1 MAEHLAT
8 VSWERRNEAFVDNRY
23 SRAHEWGF
31 DGGLTVPASASPHVV
46 RPPMSDPH
54 AVDPEEA
61 FVASLASC
69 HMLWFLS
76 LAARRGFRVESYRD
90 EAVGL
95 MEKNA
100 DGRLAI
106 TTVTLRPHVVFGG
119 DTIPAAE
126 AVDELHHAAHH
137 ECYIATSVRSEI
149 QVEPRMES
157 RHSEA

>member
-8 VSWERRNEAFVDNRY
+8 VSWERRGEAFVDNRY
-23 SRAHEWGF
+23 SRAHEWTF

-61 FVASLASC
+61 FVASIASC

-76 LAARRGFRVESYRD
+76 LAARRGFAVESYRD
-90 EAVGL
+90 EAVGIL
-95 MEKNA
+95 EKNE

-106 TTVTLRPHVVFGG
+106 TTVTLRPQVQFGG
-119 DTIPAAE
+119 GPIPAPE
-126 AVDELHHAAHH
+126 ALDELHHAAHH
-137 ECYIATSVRSEI
+137 ECYIASSVRTEI
-149 QVEPRMES
+149 RVEPRS
-157 RHSEA
+157 DPRT

>member
-8 VSWERRNEAFVDNRY
+8 VRWERRDEAFVDNRY
-23 SRAHEWGF
+23 RRAHVWAF

-46 RPPMSDPH
+46 RSPMSDPH

-76 LAARRGFRVESYRD
+76 LAARRGFRVDSYQD
-90 EAVGL
+90 DAVGL

-100 DGRLAI
+100 EGRLAI
-106 TTVTLRPHVVFGG
+106 TVVTLHPHVVFGG
-119 DTIPAAE
+119 DTIPAPE
-126 AVDELHHAAHH
+126 AIDELHHAAHH
-137 ECYIATSVRSEI
+137 ECYIANSVRTEI
-149 QVEPRMES
+149 RVKS
-157 RHSEA
+157 TTATA